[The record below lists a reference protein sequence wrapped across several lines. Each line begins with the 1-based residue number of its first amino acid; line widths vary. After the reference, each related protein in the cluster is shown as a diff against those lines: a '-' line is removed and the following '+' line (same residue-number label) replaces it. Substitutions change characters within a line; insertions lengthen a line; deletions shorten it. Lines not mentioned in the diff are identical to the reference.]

1 MTENTQIS
9 EEAGSIFHQMIW
21 VKPETGLD
29 WITHEDSMKQ
39 KEITTEFTTDV
50 ETSLNGH
57 IQLVESGND
66 SFFFPFTNSISH
78 QIIPLET
85 ETGLA
90 CIPDEEITM
99 NHINSKPM
107 GGDLTASLN
116 LRLARAAEF
125 SVFFL
130 HSEGL
135 EVATIVKGGK
145 N

>member
-1 MTENTQIS
+1 
-9 EEAGSIFHQMIW
+9 
-21 VKPETGLD
+21 
-29 WITHEDSMKQ
+29 MKQ

-50 ETSLNGH
+50 ETSLNRR

-78 QIIPLET
+78 QTNPFLT

-107 GGDLTASLN
+107 GCLLYTSPNPRD
-116 LRLARAAEF
+116 
-125 SVFFL
+125 
-130 HSEGL
+130 
-135 EVATIVKGGK
+135 
-145 N
+145 

>member
-1 MTENTQIS
+1 MKNS
-9 EEAGSIFHQMIW
+9 CLNSIFHQNIR
-21 VKPETGLD
+21 VKPETGSFC
-29 WITHEDSMKQ
+29 ITHEDSMKQ

-78 QIIPLET
+78 QTIPFLT

-99 NHINSKPM
+99 NYINSKPM

-116 LRLARAAEF
+116 LRLARAAEL

-130 HSEGL
+130 YHEGF
-135 EVATIVKGGK
+135 EAATIVKGGRK
-145 N
+145 

>member
-1 MTENTQIS
+1 MKIS
-9 EEAGSIFHQMIW
+9 CLNSTFHQIIQ
-21 VKPETGLD
+21 VKPETGSFC
-29 WITHEDSMKQ
+29 ITHEDSMKQ
-39 KEITTEFTTDV
+39 KEITTAFTTDV
-50 ETSLNGH
+50 ETSLNRH

-78 QIIPLET
+78 QTNPFLT

-135 EVATIVKGGK
+135 EVATIIKGGRT
-145 N
+145 

>member
-1 MTENTQIS
+1 
-9 EEAGSIFHQMIW
+9 
-21 VKPETGLD
+21 
-29 WITHEDSMKQ
+29 MKQ
-39 KEITTEFTTDV
+39 KEITTAFTTDV
-50 ETSLNGH
+50 ETSLNRH

-78 QIIPLET
+78 QTIRVKP

-90 CIPDEEITM
+90 CIPDEKITM

-116 LRLARAAEF
+116 LRLAHAAEF

-130 HSEGL
+130 QREGY
-135 EVATIVKGGK
+135 EVATIVKGGRK
-145 N
+145 

>member
-1 MTENTQIS
+1 
-9 EEAGSIFHQMIW
+9 
-21 VKPETGLD
+21 
-29 WITHEDSMKQ
+29 MKQ

-66 SFFFPFTNSISH
+66 SFFFPFDSSISH

-135 EVATIVKGGK
+135 EVATIVKGGRT
-145 N
+145 